1 MKLTPEHLQPLPPVP
16 PKDPFAQQKQHWQSR
31 PALGKKT
38 TNLKVSTKDAK
49 RAGKPTISSP
59 VLQDST
65 NASVAIPSRPTTS
78 NTAQGAKSPQTSTA
92 DAADLSRRI
101 TNLMTQA
108 AAQEEQTKAKA
119 DAYAVACA
127 RAPPLGKLSPL
138 ERGRNAFAKATR
150 AIKGRLGSSDSNRP
164 SSSKRPLVQRHSSFH
179 ELGPLGPPP
188 QYESQ
193 EELSRVRL
201 DRRIAEGENLSN
213 PKIKSLIGDGNI
225 PRKPLPVYE
234 TMRSRSMRSLPA
246 NDLFSDDPHSEAAQ
260 SSQDHSHFD
269 INFSRHKNKSNTAQ
283 TNGISEGT
291 AQESA
296 GPRSSSRFNNM
307 ISGLAQHTDTM
318 HFSSPPV
325 DHSTPKIRLEPYLD
339 KSEENQDQLLLT
351 RSPSLMEF
359 SFEDQSDHDTSNE
372 VHRKGHEARASD
384 GSSLSIKRKGATD
397 DLRSQ
402 LVPAAKK
409 AKTDSTDSKADS
421 GLAIGISDL
430 DTGDDRAPLSPKSVN
445 IVRGQSHG
453 KMEKRRGRGMSI
465 FDIGKAKQLES
476 GEDRVYEKAYTR
488 LNAIKRTSSA
498 RPSSMLFSR
507 GRESRNG
514 MQRLDQDD
522 DDAMDIDEL
531 QLDDGFYQVGRK
543 KG

>member
-1 MKLTPEHLQPLPPVP
+1 MKI
-16 PKDPFAQQKQHWQSR
+16 S
-31 PALGKKT
+31 
-38 TNLKVSTKDAK
+38 TNDAK
-49 RAGKPTISSP
+49 RAGRPTISSP

-78 NTAQGAKSPQTSTA
+78 NTGQSAKAPQTSTA
-92 DAADLSRRI
+92 DAADLSRKI

-108 AAQEEQTKAKA
+108 AAQEEQTRTKA
-119 DAYAVACA
+119 DAYTLACA
-127 RAPPLGKLSPL
+127 RAPPLEKLSPL

-150 AIKGRLGSSDSNRP
+150 AIKGRLGSTNVDRP
-164 SSSKRPLVQRHSSFH
+164 LSAKRPLAQRHSSFH

-188 QYESQ
+188 RYESQ
-193 EELSRVRL
+193 EEFTRVRL

-246 NDLFSDDPHSEAAQ
+246 SDPFSDNPQGEAGQ
-260 SSQDHSHFD
+260 SSQDHSDFD
-269 INFSRHKNKSNTAQ
+269 INFSKHKNKHKITQ
-283 TNGISEGT
+283 TNGTSERID
-291 AQESA
+291 QQSA
-296 GPRSSSRFNNM
+296 GLQSSSRFNNLV
-307 ISGLAQHTDTM
+307 SGLAQHTDTM

-325 DHSTPKIRLEPYLD
+325 DHSTPKIRLEPFLEN
-339 KSEENQDQLLLT
+339 SEDNPDRLLLT
-351 RSPSLMEF
+351 RSPSVMEF
-359 SFEDQSDHDTSNE
+359 SFEDQCDNDMSR
-372 VHRKGHEARASD
+372 VHRKGHEPRASD

-402 LVPAAKK
+402 VVPAAKK
-409 AKTDSTDSKADS
+409 AKTDSADSKADS
-421 GLAIGISDL
+421 GLAVGISDL
-430 DTGDDRAPLSPKSVN
+430 DAGDERAPLSPKSVN

-453 KMEKRRGRGMSI
+453 NMNKRRGRGMSI
-465 FDIGKAKQLES
+465 FDVVKAKQSDS
-476 GEDRVYEKAYTR
+476 GDDGVSEKAYTR
-488 LNAIKRTSSA
+488 FNASKRSSTA

-514 MQRLDQDD
+514 MHRLTQDD

-531 QLDDGFYQVGRK
+531 QLDDGFYRVGRK